1 MQQYS
6 TNRMNDLAKKLD
18 NADAT
23 KMQKTQAVLTE
34 LKEDVIGS
42 AKDEFKKEKERQ
54 LQLLNKISD
63 DSNKELE
70 RIRNLV
76 RGGQKQKQDS

>member
-1 MQQYS
+1 
-6 TNRMNDLAKKLD
+6 MNDLAKKLD